1 MQVADKTVV
10 IAGLGVS
17 GTSLAEVLRERGT
30 HVIGVDERKPEADLH
45 SFDDVD
51 WDHVDYVMS
60 SPVFN
65 PRTPF
70 VLEAQRRGIPV
81 MSEVEFAWQLRVNN
95 ERTGTPAPWI
105 GITGTNGKT
114 STTEMTSEMLTAC
127 GLDAPTA
134 GNIAS
139 GDMSMSLSRCATN
152 PQHDVLCVELS
163 SFQLHFTDSLALD
176 CAAITNIADDH
187 LDWHGGRE
195 NYAADKS
202 KVFHNAKRAI
212 VYNAQD
218 AKVSELAAAAQTAEG
233 CRKVGFT
240 LEAPQ
245 AGQIGIEDGWIVDRS
260 GVAGG
265 AVGES
270 VRLAAITDF
279 THLAEPDGSLYPHL
293 VADALTAL
301 ALVLGLGADR
311 DTALKALTSFKPGGH
326 RIETVAEAAVEGGSV
341 RFVDDSKATNGHAAR
356 ASLSSFPAKSVIWIA
371 GGLAKGS
378 RFEDLVEGPGT
389 HHQSG
394 RHHRQRPAADDRSV
408 CQPSSGHPGDHHR
421 SRRQRYRHGPCRRSL
436 RHVCRRRRHRAYGS
450 GLRLHGPVQV
460 LRGSRQSIRRRSQ
473 DVERGAWPPL
483 IPISVRHTEP
493 LTSPHS
499 KSPTTRVG
507 EACSTRY
514 GATTASAWPW
524 WG

>member
-17 GTSLAEVLRERGT
+17 GTSLAEVLRERGA

-127 GLDAPTA
+127 GLTAPA
-134 GNIAS
+134 VGNIGKAVS
-139 GDMSMSLSRCATN
+139 HAAVDPAN
-152 PQHDVLCVELS
+152 DVLCVELS

-187 LDWHGGRE
+187 LDWHGGID
-195 NYAADKS
+195 NYAADKA
-202 KVFHNAKRAI
+202 KVFHRVKKAL
-212 VYNAQD
+212 VYNAD
-218 AKVSELAAAAQTAEG
+218 DERVTRLAFAAETAEG

-240 LEAPQ
+240 LSEPQ
-245 AGQIGIEDGWIVDRS
+245 DGQIGVKDGWIVDMS
-260 GVAGG
+260 GIAGDKPGTPEQVAE
-265 AVGES
+265 VSE
-270 VRLAAITDF
+270 F
-279 THLAEPDGSLYPHL
+279 THLTEPDGTVYPHL
-293 VADALTAL
+293 LADALTAL
-301 ALVLGLGADR
+301 ALVLGLGADKEK
-311 DTALKALTSFKPGGH
+311 AIASLKRFTPGGH
-326 RIETVAEAAVEGGSV
+326 RIQTVATATTQDGGSI
-341 RFVDDSKATNGHAAR
+341 RFVDDSKATNAHAAK
-356 ASLSSFPAKSVIWIA
+356 ASLNSFADKSVVWIA

-378 RFEDLVEGPGT
+378 RFERLVAEQAHTIKAAVIIGKDQQPILDAFAASAPDIPLTIIDPANNDVIMERAVDAAGEYA
-389 HHQSG
+389 QSG
-394 RHHRQRPAADDRSV
+394 DVVLMAPACASMDQFKSYADRGNQFAQQAQRWV
-408 CQPSSGHPGDHHR
+408 NE
-421 SRRQRYRHGPCRRSL
+421 Y
-436 RHVCRRRRHRAYGS
+436 
-450 GLRLHGPVQV
+450 
-460 LRGSRQSIRRRSQ
+460 
-473 DVERGAWPPL
+473 
-483 IPISVRHTEP
+483 
-493 LTSPHS
+493 
-499 KSPTTRVG
+499 G
-507 EACSTRY
+507 EA
-514 GATTASAWPW
+514 
-524 WG
+524 